1 MFLDTMSSDN
11 WLADKAGHFELA
23 PAKINLALH
32 VTGQRAD
39 GYHLLNSIVTFADTG
54 DRLGFADA
62 EADAFSVSGR
72 FASLLPVSAEGSH
85 GNLVL
90 KARDL
95 LRRAL
100 EEKGVPAPPV
110 AIHLEKNLPVA
121 AGIGGGSADAA
132 ATLRG
137 LMRLWDASLPDAELA
152 ALGLTLGAD
161 VPMCLKGEPLIAKG
175 IGEELTAL
183 PDLPSL
189 ALVLGNPLVGV
200 STPDIFRRLTQKD
213 NPPIGAFDGDW
224 IGFLKTL
231 RNDLEPPARSLV
243 REIDQISSLIGAEG
257 TMLTRMSGSGATC
270 FGIFPCLE
278 AAEKAV
284 ENLNGQKPEWYFQA
298 VRTIGQTPGRTP

>member
-1 MFLDTMSSDN
+1 MFLDNPSSDN
-11 WLADKAGHFELA
+11 WLADKAGLFELA

-39 GYHLLNSIVTFADTG
+39 GYHLLESIVTFADTG
-54 DRLGFADA
+54 DRLAFCDVDAD
-62 EADAFSVSGR
+62 DFFVSGR
-72 FASLLPVSAEGSH
+72 FASLLPTSAEGRH

-90 KARDL
+90 KARDI
-95 LRRAL
+95 LRKAL
-100 EEKGVPAPPV
+100 EDKGVSTPPV

-132 ATLRG
+132 AALRG
-137 LMRLWDASLPDAELA
+137 LMRFWNASLPDAELA
-152 ALGLTLGAD
+152 ALCLSLGAD
-161 VPMCLKGEPLIAKG
+161 VPMCLRGEPLLAKG

-183 PDLPSL
+183 PGLPSL

-200 STPDIFRRLTQKD
+200 STPDIFRRLMQKD
-213 NPPIGAFDGDW
+213 NPPIGAYDSDW
-224 IGFLKTL
+224 IGFLRTL

-270 FGIFPCLE
+270 FGIFPSFE
-278 AAEKAV
+278 AAERAV

-298 VRTIGQTPGRTP
+298 VRTVGQG